1 MNTIIQNATRS
12 GVFNRTQKLIGALT
26 VCVGVAT
33 AFQASASFS
42 LGDAANY
49 AVLFEGGGGNTLN
62 INNGPGLNG
71 LAVDGNIG
79 IGGTGK
85 LQLSGPL
92 TINGNIDFAGPVDY
106 NGPYSGDIHVT
117 GSINPNVATVQNA
130 LDTVNLL
137 SYTLGLET
145 GTALTV
151 NLNNND
157 SQTIN
162 ASSGTLDGNGNRIF
176 TVSSFNFGGGSTLT
190 ISGSASDF
198 VVFNFSANTQFKGT
212 ILLTGGLTS
221 DQVLFNI
228 IGGANLTG
236 GHTLSINNNGDILTG
251 TFLDPNGTISMDHSV
266 LNGRLFGGDTHNEQI
281 VSGSLVNA
289 PLPAVPEPTT
299 FIAGALLLLPFGA
312 STLRILRRKATA

>member
-1 MNTIIQNATRS
+1 MNTTIQNATRS
-12 GVFNRTQKLIGALT
+12 CVFNLTQKLIGALT

-71 LAVDGNIG
+71 LAVNGNIG
-79 IGGTGK
+79 IGGTGH

-92 TINGNIDFAGPVDY
+92 TINGNIDFAGTVDD
-106 NGPYSGDIHVT
+106 NGPYPSSGNIHVNGT
-117 GSINPNVATVQNA
+117 ISGSQAIVT
-130 LDTVNLL
+130 
-137 SYTLGLET
+137 
-145 GTALTV
+145 TALTY
-151 NLNNND
+151 LNSLSTTLGGEAGTGVTITGN
-157 SQTIN
+157 QTIN
-162 ASSGTLDGNGNRIF
+162 ASDGNLVNGDRVF
-176 TVSSFNFGGGSTLT
+176 TANTSSFNTGETLT
-190 ISGSASDF
+190 INGDGLHN
-198 VVFNFSANTQFKGT
+198 VVFNFSADASFGGM
-212 ILLTGGLTS
+212 IVLTGGLTS

-236 GHTLSINNNGDILTG
+236 GHTLSINNNGKILTG

-281 VSGSLVNA
+281 VSGSLINA
-289 PLPAVPEPTT
+289 PPPAVPEPTT